1 MISII
6 TPTHKMTTLL
16 DLTIG
21 SVLMQTF
28 KDYEWVVLDNS
39 REGYFESYLD
49 GFFER
54 HPELSNERHHIRI
67 VRKVYDRVCIG
78 RMKNDLV
85 RETRCGVC
93 DYVLLLDHDDL
104 LDINALQRIND
115 MDIRYRE
122 ASFITSDYIR
132 LTYMDGLFYST
143 KYNINTDIGPYG
155 ADVVSGCLDLDCGF
169 VKLDYGYLKNYT
181 YRYYDIGV
189 EYDKLRS
196 NKIASHP
203 RCIKKHVLLDPLY
216 EFHEGHK
223 YSEDIVQCFMLGCF
237 LRGCYIE
244 APTVVNID
252 YDDKSNVHL
261 NEMCEKESMDGI
273 WEQQDC
279 MDALWVAKEKLFKG
293 YETRNRFLNIDAYKK

>member
-6 TPTHKMTTLL
+6 TPTHKERPLL
-16 DLTIG
+16 EETIG

-39 REGYFESYLD
+39 REGYFESYLE

-54 HPELSNERHHIRI
+54 HPELSGERHHIRI
-67 VRKVYDRVCIG
+67 VRRRYEEVCIG

-85 RETRCGVC
+85 KETRCGMC

-104 LDINALQRIND
+104 LDIHALQRIND
-115 MDIRYRE
+115 MGVRYQE

-132 LTYMDGLFYST
+132 LTYRDGLFYST
-143 KYNINTDIGPYG
+143 IHDVNVDVGNVE
-155 ADVVSGCLDLDCGF
+155 VVSGRLELNFGLFDL
-169 VKLDYGYLKNYT
+169 VYGYLDNYT
-181 YRYYDIGV
+181 FRYYDIGIQK
-189 EYDKLRS
+189 DKKRS

-216 EFHEGHK
+216 GFYEGHE
-223 YSEDIVQCFMLGCF
+223 YAEDAVQCFMLGCF

-252 YDDKSNVHL
+252 YADRGNVHL

-273 WEQQDC
+273 WEQQEW
-279 MDALWVAKEKLFKG
+279 MDALWDAKEKLFKG
-293 YETRNRFLNIDAYKK
+293 YETRNRFLNIDAFKK